1 VVRDGQIVI
10 RNMVYLSLGFDH
22 RVVDGALA
30 ARFLR
35 EIADLLASPEML
47 LMEGI

>member
-1 VVRDGQIVI
+1 
-10 RNMVYLSLGFDH
+10 MVYLSLGFDH

-35 EIADLLASPEML
+35 EIADLLANPEML